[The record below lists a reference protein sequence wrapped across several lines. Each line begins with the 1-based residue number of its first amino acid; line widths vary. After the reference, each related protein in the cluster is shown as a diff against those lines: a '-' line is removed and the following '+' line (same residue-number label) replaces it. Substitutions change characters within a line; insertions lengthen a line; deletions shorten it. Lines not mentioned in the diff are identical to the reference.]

1 MLLVEDELSLAMLV
15 KDNLEMA
22 GYKVI
27 HSRNGE
33 DGLKAFYR
41 YEPALV
47 ILDVMMPKTDGYS
60 VARTIRNTDRV
71 TPILFLT
78 AKVQVKDVV
87 KGFESGGNDY
97 IRKPFS
103 IEELLIRMKVLLNE
117 ERLLAQ
123 ANQKYSFQIGQYG
136 FDGKRC
142 ELAFAGAIQK
152 LTNRESELLL
162 LFCQNQEQTLTKE
175 SLLLKVWGD
184 DSFFNSRSLD
194 VFVSKLRKYLDRDPK
209 ISIINIRGVGYK
221 LMVHS

>member
-1 MLLVEDELSLAMLV
+1 MVEDELSLAMLV
-15 KDNLEMA
+15 KDNLEAA

-33 DGLKAFYR
+33 DGLKAYYR
-41 YEPALV
+41 HEPALV
-47 ILDVMMPKTDGYS
+47 ILDVMMPKADGYS
-60 VARTIRNTDRV
+60 VAKTIRDTDRV

-117 ERLLAQ
+117 ERLLALE
-123 ANQKYSFQIGQYG
+123 NQEYSFQLGQYV

-142 ELAFAGAIQK
+142 ELAYAGMIEN

-162 LFCQNQEQTLTKE
+162 LFCQNQEQTLTKKA
-175 SLLLKVWGD
+175 LLLKVWGD

-194 VFVSKLRKYLDRDPK
+194 VFVSKLRKYLNKDPK
-209 ISIINIRGVGYK
+209 ISIINIRGIGYK